1 VKVLFGFILLILG
14 ILGIARGGVD
24 SPRQN
29 LGDMIGAGPGVGSL
43 FTLAAVFLLVG
54 GLLILAKSGRFSF
67 EGSAGHASGDAGNA
81 TANKTT

>member
-1 VKVLFGFILLILG
+1 
-14 ILGIARGGVD
+14 
-24 SPRQN
+24 
-29 LGDMIGAGPGVGSL
+29 MIGAGPGVGSL